1 MSMPHVTSFLSE
13 RSIQGWVGWVV
24 VTMDKMTTHGRF
36 REATMA
42 RANDVFPDPELPA
55 TPIILAF
62 PHGGE

>member
-1 MSMPHVTSFLSE
+1 
-13 RSIQGWVGWVV
+13 
-24 VTMDKMTTHGRF
+24 MDKMTTHGRF